1 MPTMTTYAPGNFCWF
16 ELATSD
22 QAAAK
27 DFYSKVF
34 GWTNNDTP
42 MGPEQYY
49 TTFEVD
55 GKAVSAAYGMDKA
68 QLDRGVPSH
77 WNLYVSVANCDVSTG
92 KAESLGATVVMPA
105 FDVME
110 HGRMSVIQDP
120 TGAMVCLWEGRNHHG
135 AQSVGETNNFCW
147 WELNTRDTEKAK
159 AFYTALF
166 DWTTGGSP
174 EYTEWKSGEST
185 IGGMMEIQADWGPVP
200 PNWLS
205 YVAVTNCDEIAEKIK
220 SLGGSVMMGPMD
232 IPNMGRFAVVADPQ
246 KAVFAIYQ
254 TQR

>member
-22 QAAAK
+22 QAGAK

-34 GWTNNDTP
+34 GWTITDSP
-42 MGPEQYY
+42 MGPEQVYS
-49 TTFEVD
+49 TFESD
-55 GKAVSAAYGMDKA
+55 GKAVGAAYGMDKV
-68 QLDRGVPSH
+68 QLDRGVPPH
-77 WNLYVSVANCDVSTG
+77 WNLYIAVANCDVATG

-120 TGAMVCLWEGRNHHG
+120 TGATICLWEARSHHG
-135 AQSVGETNNFCW
+135 AQSVGETNTFCW
-147 WELNTRDTEKAK
+147 WELNTKDIEKAK

-174 EYTEWKSGEST
+174 EYTEWKSGETT
-185 IGGMMEIQADWGPVP
+185 IGGMMEIQPEWGPVP

-205 YVAVTNCDEIAEKIK
+205 YVLVTNCDEMTEKIK
-220 SLGGSVMMGPMD
+220 SNGGSVMMGPMD
-232 IPNMGRFAVVADPQ
+232 IPNMGRFSVVADPQ
-246 KAVFAIYQ
+246 KAVFALYQ
-254 TQR
+254 RGA